1 MAELKI
7 KLASGSSAP
16 SYLEARTLGMC
27 GNDLYYG
34 GTADDKKNQPI
45 KVLDANK
52 ITYIESTQTL
62 KIDI

>member
-16 SYLEARTLGMC
+16 STLKAQTLGMC

-34 GTADDKKNQPI
+34 GTTDGKENQPI